1 MVFGPVN
8 VGKFVDART
17 VHLRKGGYCRTK
29 SSWGKDGMMVSA
41 DHFQKAVKGKS
52 PGLPTPAFFPY
63 DVRMPVL
70 VLVAGTNEPSNS
82 AVLAEA
88 FSMGIADEGIAV
100 EKLRLKDL
108 SIEHFTLAHYDPS
121 CPSGDDFCRIQ
132 DLLLS
137 AKGLVIATPIWN
149 FSVPAHLKNV
159 IDRIGAV
166 ALDQQTRSRGQLK
179 GLPVSFIFAGG
190 APLLAWRALMFLTT
204 LSVTEAFKY
213 YGATILGRHFEPR
226 CMLGRG
232 RFGLVVDRRPGSL
245 QAMRRQGKRFGRI
258 VKTYAQTGTLPARF
272 QLQQKFFSFLYR
284 VGNRIMY
291 PIGKWQ

>member
-1 MVFGPVN
+1 
-8 VGKFVDART
+8 
-17 VHLRKGGYCRTK
+17 
-29 SSWGKDGMMVSA
+29 
-41 DHFQKAVKGKS
+41 
-52 PGLPTPAFFPY
+52 
-63 DVRMPVL
+63 
-70 VLVAGTNEPSNS
+70 
-82 AVLAEA
+82 
-88 FSMGIADEGIAV
+88 
-100 EKLRLKDL
+100 
-108 SIEHFTLAHYDPS
+108 
-121 CPSGDDFCRIQ
+121 
-132 DLLLS
+132 
-137 AKGLVIATPIWN
+137 
-149 FSVPAHLKNV
+149 
-159 IDRIGAV
+159 
-166 ALDQQTRSRGQLK
+166 
-179 GLPVSFIFAGG
+179 
-190 APLLAWRALMFLTT
+190 MFLTT